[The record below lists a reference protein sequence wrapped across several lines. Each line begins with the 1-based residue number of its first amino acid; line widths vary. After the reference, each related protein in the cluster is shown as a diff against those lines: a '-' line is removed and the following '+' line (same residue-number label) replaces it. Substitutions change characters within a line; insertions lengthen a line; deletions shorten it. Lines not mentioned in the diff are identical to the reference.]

1 MNTVRMRPFIWL
13 LVLLA
18 AGCGRR
24 PTTLGFWFD
33 TVSFESPVLGGRLMP
48 ADLQVIESVAR
59 AELDV
64 AFHGLNLVVSN
75 DRHARYRVQV
85 VQDVSDHRLS
95 RRSSVAGESRAVPW
109 LGGLGAV
116 NFSYFAAGA
125 VVYAPPHATRDE
137 IIAGIGRGLG
147 RGAVHE
153 FAHQLVRGVEVHA
166 GGDRGSYEYY
176 AASRVEQYYGPM
188 YWGVAGPKLK
198 EQYGRRSADGSQGRA
213 FE

>member
-1 MNTVRMRPFIWL
+1 MRFVIL
-13 LVLLA
+13 LLAIVA
-18 AGCGRR
+18 AGCDRR
-24 PTTLGFWFD
+24 PATLGFWFD
-33 TVSFESPVLGGRLMP
+33 DVSFESPVLGGRLTPTDMRT
-48 ADLQVIESVAR
+48 IEATAR
-59 AELDV
+59 AELDA
-64 AFHGLNLVVSN
+64 AFDGLNVVVSN
-75 DRHARYRVQV
+75 DPRARYRVQV
-85 VQDVSDHRLS
+85 VQDVSDNRLS
-95 RRSSVAGESRAVPW
+95 RKGSVAGESRAVPW

-125 VVYAPPHATRDE
+125 IVYAPPGATRDE

-188 YWGVAGPKLK
+188 HWGAAGPKLK
-198 EQYGRRSADGSQGRA
+198 EQYGRRSAGGPQTGA

>member
-1 MNTVRMRPFIWL
+1 MNTIRMRPFIAL

-18 AGCGRR
+18 AGCDRR

-48 ADLQVIESVAR
+48 ADMQVIERVAR
-59 AELDV
+59 AELDL
-64 AFHGLNLVVSN
+64 AFQGLNLIVSN

-125 VVYAPPHATRDE
+125 IVYAPPGATRGE

-166 GGDRGSYEYY
+166 GRDRGSYEYD

-188 YWGVAGPKLK
+188 HWGAAGPKLK
-198 EQYGRRSADGSQGRA
+198 EQYGGAPLRA
-213 FE
+213 LR

>member
-1 MNTVRMRPFIWL
+1 MRSLIVL
-13 LVLLA
+13 LVLLV
-18 AGCGRR
+18 AGCERR

-33 TVSFESPVLGGRLMP
+33 SVSFESPVLGGRLTP
-48 ADLQVIESVAR
+48 ADLQVIEGVAR

-85 VQDVSDHRLS
+85 AQDVSENRLS
-95 RRSSVAGESRAVPW
+95 RKSSVAGESRAVPW

-125 VVYAPPHATRDE
+125 IVYAPPGATRDE

-166 GGDRGSYEYY
+166 GRDRGSYEYY

-188 YWGVAGPKLK
+188 HWGAAGPKLK
-198 EQYGRRSADGSQGRA
+198 EQYGEAPLTALR
-213 FE
+213 

>member
-1 MNTVRMRPFIWL
+1 MRVL
-13 LVLLA
+13 TLLLA
-18 AGCGRR
+18 LAVTGCDRR

-33 TVSFESPVLGGRLMP
+33 EVSFESSVMGGRLTP
-48 ADLQVIESVAR
+48 ADLQVIERVAR
-59 AELDV
+59 SELDA
-64 AFHGLNLVVSN
+64 AFHGLNVILSN
-75 DRHARYRVQV
+75 DRQARYRVEV
-85 VQDVSDHRLS
+85 VQDVSDNRLS
-95 RRSSVAGESRAVPW
+95 RKGSVAGESRAVPW

-188 YWGVAGPKLK
+188 HWGVAGPKLK
-198 EQYGRRSADGSQGRA
+198 EQYGRRSADGSQARA
-213 FE
+213 LE

>member
-1 MNTVRMRPFIWL
+1 MRSVIVL
-13 LVLLA
+13 LVLLL
-18 AGCGRR
+18 AGCEMR
-24 PTTLGFWFD
+24 PTTLGLWFD
-33 TVSFESPVLGGRLMP
+33 NVSFESPVLGGRLTP
-48 ADLQVIESVAR
+48 ADLQLIEKVAR

-64 AFHGLNLVVSN
+64 AFHGLNLVVSD

-85 VQDVSDHRLS
+85 VQDVSDNRLS

-125 VVYAPPHATRDE
+125 IVYAPPGATRNE
-137 IIAGIGRGLG
+137 IIAGMGRGLG

-153 FAHQLVRGVEVHA
+153 FAHQLVRGVDVHA
-166 GGDRGSYEYY
+166 GRDRGSYEYH

-188 YWGVAGPKLK
+188 HWGAAGPKLK
-198 EQYGRRSADGSQGRA
+198 EQYGGAPLTALR
-213 FE
+213 